1 MLQPRLVWVLRI
13 QVEYCCFLTVRSG
26 SLRFREPQLPSYTPG
41 VHLADKAP
49 PECWQAGMGRAPKTP
64 FRDTS
69 PTAPT
74 KRFETRA
81 IEPES
86 SEDCLFLKYIIFI
99 VM

>member
-1 MLQPRLVWVLRI
+1 MLQHRLVWVLRI
-13 QVEYCCFLTVRSG
+13 QVEYCFLTVRSG
-26 SLRFREPQLPSYTPG
+26 SLRFREPQLPLYTPG
-41 VHLADKAP
+41 VQLADKAP

-69 PTAPT
+69 SLT
-74 KRFETRA
+74 KRLETRA

-99 VM
+99 VI

>member
-1 MLQPRLVWVLRI
+1 MLQHRLVWVFRI

-41 VHLADKAP
+41 VQLADKAP
-49 PECWQAGMGRAPKTP
+49 PECWQAEMGRAPKTP

-69 PTAPT
+69 LTI

-99 VM
+99 VD